1 MGLEGSTV
9 LYGSHG
15 VCRVT
20 GTASRDFGGRE
31 ALYYVLEPVYD
42 GGGTIF
48 VPVDNPALSAKMR
61 RVLTAEEDRAMIRE
75 MPEEEPIPL
84 GDTARQREISGEILR
99 SGDRRRL
106 VQLIKTLHVRQQARR
121 EQRKKPCA
129 QDERIMKEAEKLLY
143 EEFAYAL
150 NIRRD
155 QVLPFIL
162 QELGER

>member
-1 MGLEGSTV
+1 MSMEGSTV

-20 GTASRDFGGRE
+20 GTASKSFGGQE
-31 ALYYVLEPVYD
+31 ALYYVLEPVYND
-42 GGGTIF
+42 DATIF

-61 RVLTAEEDRAMIRE
+61 RVLTEEEVRTMIRE
-75 MPEEEPIPL
+75 MPEEEPIQL
-84 GDTARQREISGEILR
+84 GDTVQRRQICGEILR

>member
-1 MGLEGSTV
+1 
-9 LYGSHG
+9 
-15 VCRVT
+15 
-20 GTASRDFGGRE
+20 
-31 ALYYVLEPVYD
+31 
-42 GGGTIF
+42 
-48 VPVDNPALSAKMR
+48 
-61 RVLTAEEDRAMIRE
+61 